1 MPIYEYRCGGCGEV
15 FEVIRKFSDKPLK
28 KCIFCGEGKVEK
40 LISQSSFVL
49 KGSGWYKDGYSGKGG
64 KEGKEDAGG
73 KGREKGKGQDKQDK
87 KDAKPASKP
96 DCAGC
101 PSSQN

>member
-1 MPIYEYRCGGCGEV
+1 MPIYEYRCNGCGEV

-28 KCIFCGEGKVEK
+28 KCILCGVDKVEK

-49 KGSGWYKDGYSGKGG
+49 KGGGWHKDGYSGKGD
-64 KEGKEDAGG
+64 KGG
-73 KGREKGKGQDKQDK
+73 TGDKGSEKGKGEDKPDK